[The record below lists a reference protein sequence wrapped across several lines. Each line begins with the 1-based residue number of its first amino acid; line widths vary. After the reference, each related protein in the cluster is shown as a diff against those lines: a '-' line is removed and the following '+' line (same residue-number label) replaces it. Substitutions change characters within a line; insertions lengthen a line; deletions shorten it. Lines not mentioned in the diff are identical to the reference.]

1 MKRAWQVVGGN
12 KGGDAFQFGTT
23 VYVETNDDTVHSF
36 EVSVCEVICEK
47 DTAEILSNT
56 IVKNLT
62 KGLKNC
68 TKTLHIYTDT
78 NDNVKCQFGDAPAS
92 ESVKKIKSHDKVPF
106 TLLAILLS
114 LQWSLAGNLCLI
126 TGACGASWQRV
137 NSRRLVIKLAKCL
150 T

>member
-1 MKRAWQVVGGN
+1 MKRAWQVAGGD

-78 NDNVKCQFGDAPAS
+78 NDNVKCQSAT
-92 ESVKKIKSHDKVPF
+92 H
-106 TLLAILLS
+106 LHLN
-114 LQWSLAGNLCLI
+114 Q
-126 TGACGASWQRV
+126 
-137 NSRRLVIKLAKCL
+137 
-150 T
+150 